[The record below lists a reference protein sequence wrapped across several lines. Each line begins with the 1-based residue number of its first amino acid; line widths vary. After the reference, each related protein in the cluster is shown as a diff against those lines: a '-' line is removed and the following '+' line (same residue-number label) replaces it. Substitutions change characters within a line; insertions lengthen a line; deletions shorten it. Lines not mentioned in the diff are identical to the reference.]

1 MSIFFP
7 KIRKIY
13 KTLMDFLAQ
22 ADRHHVFM
30 LASAVAFDLLLYQI
44 PLLLLSLYLVHVTIG
59 FDDIADYIKELF
71 SEFMPPSS
79 EAEQYV
85 DSLVLEVSKLADH
98 AGFFGIIGSVVLLWI
113 STFAISSIRHSLN
126 TIFGMDPAQSSILH
140 KFKDIL
146 YVLMFTVLMI
156 IYSYVVP
163 IISLL
168 ESFFLDWIP
177 ESLDFIV
184 SGVFIYSTSI
194 ITSLVLF
201 FTLYTVIPDQ
211 KPARG
216 VRRMSTIIGTIVL
229 ELSRF
234 VFAWYLTGLSNYGR
248 FYGTYAVIVSMAV
261 WVYYSSLILLLSAE
275 ISVFYFNSRNAKEVA
290 S

>member
-1 MSIFFP
+1 
-7 KIRKIY
+7 
-13 KTLMDFLAQ
+13 MDFLEQ

-30 LASAVAFDLLLYQI
+30 LASAVAFDILLYQI
-44 PLLLLSLYLVHVTIG
+44 PLLLLSLYLVHLTIG

-79 EAEQYV
+79 EADQYV

-126 TIFGMDPAQSSILH
+126 TIFGMDPAKGSILH

-163 IISLL
+163 IMSVI
-168 ESFFLDWIP
+168 ESFFLHLIP
-177 ESLDFIV
+177 ESLEFIV
-184 SGVFIYSTSI
+184 SSVFIYSTSVV
-194 ITSLVLF
+194 TSLVLF
-201 FTLYTVIPDQ
+201 FTLYTVIPDH
-211 KPARG
+211 KPTRG
-216 VRRMSTIIGTIVL
+216 VRRMSTLIATFVI
-229 ELSRF
+229 ELTRYL
-234 VFAWYLTGLSNYGR
+234 FAWYLTGLSNYGR

-275 ISVFYFNSRNAKEVA
+275 ISVFYFDRKKLREA
-290 S
+290 SS